1 MSKRRQD
8 QSQLDY
14 LWETFGDISLIGNPF
29 DASDGDILN
38 KQGVSSLIL
47 NMTARLLKSL
57 TTKDNEQDESLI
69 DVYGTTNGKGDVFMF
84 SFEKED
90 HATGLKIR
98 MSTLDD
104 VTAGLCKNENIPL
117 LEIHMKRGSV
127 HTVALSEVYYTG
139 SRTGSINTIVED
151 GIIKSYLRLANSLDP
166 VINVE
171 ITGGGLIIESIIG
184 GSTGQVRLEKTQEG
198 LSVKYAWNDGSD
210 IKMKELNW
218 AEYAIDQDDRKGI
231 IYFLKDL
238 GYISLNGVHYG
249 EIPSNVIRFTEDP
262 IDDNTD
268 RKTIVLNP
276 EDSISCMLDG
286 QLVRFVK
293 VDRNKT
299 VAIGDQ
305 SIPLTLFGA
314 NGTIAY
320 NSNVL
325 AFKSELDKSVEDI
338 NSKFDNVP
346 QYTEID
352 TQGVKRK
359 IIQLANF
366 DALFGTSTADNGISI
381 ATVNKQNEVELG
393 SPSYPVSIKGSEGRP
408 KYNSENLAL
417 IKDVN
422 DLGIVNIGRL
432 GSFGDVPSR
441 LAEKSL
447 CMNAKTKIIT
457 FIVSNS
463 TYGDEAGVCMN
474 IYSQGKAYQTLNWKN
489 EVFERTL
496 VDGDTIE
503 VTDFV
508 QVSRVF
514 LSKKAVYG
522 PKLFALTTDSSDAD
536 IKAALTS
543 VVSGKQITSEDL
555 DKCFVYGF
563 QLKEEVMN
571 GNVSVGWNGHAY
583 TFYSFGY
590 KNPKSPNTMS
600 SVSIAA
606 NADGTFRVTV
616 NGVSEKAIGSST
628 INDYLSDVVK
638 FVSIDDGSVE
648 GRKAIVLKN
657 HWPILG
663 GMLGDTGNA
672 ALIMLSKWGIVDI
685 GSSACPI
692 NLNTPAGVRPTV
704 QEAGQTG
711 EEANKIAYVSDVE
724 AIQNKLD
731 GKVDL
736 TDISTEDEPNRKAIV
751 LKNNDILL
759 GTDTNGATYNIGMIN
774 KWNVVDL
781 GTNKLQI
788 NLNTPAGV
796 RPTVQEAGQSGE
808 EANHIAY
815 YEDIDEKTRK
825 SIASLPNHIVN
836 GIEDSAQ
843 TRETDDGLL
852 IYYGALYMAKGQN
865 GTYAQSKMP
874 KIASLKL
881 PYASDSKSGI
891 MKSEYVKT
899 INDLTAKV
907 SELTER
913 LESSLSEIESLKARI
928 ESLEQKP

>member
-57 TTKDNEQDESLI
+57 TTKDNEQDENLI

-84 SFEKED
+84 SFKKED
-90 HATGLKIR
+90 HAIGLKIR

-104 VTAGLCKNENIPL
+104 VTAGFCKNENIPL
-117 LEIHMKRGSV
+117 LEIQMKRGSV

-171 ITGGGLIIESIIG
+171 ITEGGLIIESIIG

-218 AEYAIDQDDRKGI
+218 AEYAIDQDDRKGV

-249 EIPSNVIRFTEDP
+249 EIPSNVVRFTEDP

-276 EDSISCMLDG
+276 EDSISCMFDG

-299 VAIGDQ
+299 VVIGDQ

-325 AFKSELDKSVEDI
+325 AFKSELDESVETI

-366 DALFGTSTADNGISI
+366 DALFGTSTAGNGINI

-393 SPSYPVSIKGSEGRP
+393 SPSYPVSIRGSEGRP

-417 IKDVN
+417 IKDID
-422 DLGIVNIGRL
+422 DLGIVNIGYL
-432 GSFGDVPSR
+432 GSFNDVPSR
-441 LAEKSL
+441 LADKSL
-447 CMNAKTKIIT
+447 CMNAQTKIIT

-474 IYSQGKAYQTLNWKN
+474 IYSQGKSYQTLNWKN

-514 LSKKAVYG
+514 LSNKAVSG
-522 PKLFALTTDSSDAD
+522 LKLFALTTDSSDAD

-543 VVSGKQITSEDL
+543 TISGKQITSEDL

-571 GNVSVGWNGHAY
+571 GNVSVGWNGNAY
-583 TFYSFGY
+583 TLYSFGY
-590 KNPKSPNTMS
+590 ENPKSPNTMS

-616 NGVSEKAIGSST
+616 NGVREKAIGSST

-638 FVSIDDGSVE
+638 LVSIDDGSVE

-663 GMLGDTGNA
+663 GMVGDAGNA
-672 ALIMLSKWGIVDI
+672 ALIMLSKWGIVDV

-692 NLNTPAGVRPTV
+692 NLNTPAGVRPTI

-711 EEANKIAYVSDVE
+711 EEANKMAYVSDIE
-724 AIQNKLD
+724 AVQNKLNE
-731 GKVDL
+731 KVDL
-736 TDISTEDEPNRKAIV
+736 TDVSTEDEPNRKAIV

-759 GTDTNGATYNIGMIN
+759 GTDTKSSTYNIGMIN
-774 KWNVVDL
+774 KWDVVDL
-781 GTNKLQI
+781 GTNKLPI

-843 TRETDDGLL
+843 TNETNDGLL
-852 IYYGALYMAKGQN
+852 IYYGALYMAKGQD
-865 GTYAQSKMP
+865 GTYAQSEMP

-881 PYASDSKSGI
+881 PYASDSASGI
-891 MKSEYVKT
+891 MKFEYVKT

-907 SELTER
+907 SELTEK
-913 LESSLSEIESLKARI
+913 LESSLSEIESLKARV